1 METALTIL
9 VAYCL
14 GSISFAIVVS
24 KLMRL
29 PDPRSYGSK
38 NPGATN
44 VLRTG
49 KKAAAVL
56 TLAGDAGKGW
66 LAVWLAWQL
75 GGDVPAAGMAV
86 FLGHLYPVFH
96 RFKGGKGVATA
107 AGVIFGFSP
116 WLGLATLASW
126 IVIAGLSRYSS
137 LASLV
142 AALLAPLY
150 AWFLGLD
157 ELFLVVMVT
166 IGLLLIWR
174 HRGNIS
180 RLIAGTESRL
190 GQKKASPADPNAASH

>member
-1 METALTIL
+1 
-9 VAYCL
+9 
-14 GSISFAIVVS
+14 
-24 KLMRL
+24 MRL

-49 KKAAAVL
+49 KKAAAVI
-56 TLAGDAGKGW
+56 TLLGDAGKGC
-66 LAVWLAWQL
+66 LAVWLAGLL

-96 RFKGGKGVATA
+96 RFRGGKGVATA
-107 AGVIFGFSP
+107 AGVLFGFSL
-116 WLGLATLASW
+116 WLGLATLATW
-126 IVIAGLSRYSS
+126 IVVAALSRYSS

-150 AWFLGLD
+150 AYFLGLD
-157 ELFLVVMVT
+157 EFFLVVMVT

-180 RLIAGTESRL
+180 RLIDGSESRL
-190 GQKKASPADPNAASH
+190 GQKKASPPDPSAASQ